1 MLFSSVTFLYWF
13 FAIVLSV
20 YFLAPMPRGSTA
32 IRNTVLLLASLVFY
46 AWGEPIYVLLM
57 LAQCFSGWFFGLLI
71 DKFRGRGSSKA
82 ALVGSLLVGFGGLII
97 FKYSDFFIN
106 VTNAV
111 SGASFDLWR
120 LALPLGISFYTF
132 QILSYTI
139 DLYRGGAKL
148 QKNFFTFSTYVMLFP
163 QLVAGPIVRYTDVAA
178 ELHHREHTL
187 EGFSKGAFRFVIGLG
202 KKILIANVLGEL
214 SEICRNSSDKSVL
227 AAWLY
232 AVAYALHIYFDFSGY
247 SDMAIGMGH
256 IFGFKFLEN
265 FNYPY
270 IAKSV
275 TEFWRRWHMSLSTW
289 FKDYVYIPLG
299 GNRVTPLRHIFNI
312 MLVWFLTGFWHGAG
326 WNFILWGVYFGV
338 ILLIEKF
345 ALGKILKKLPV
356 IISHIYVMLIVIIS
370 WIFFDGYSLTAAAAT
385 LSQMFG
391 AGASGF
397 AGSEALYYLNSY
409 KIPLILGI
417 IGSTPIVKILAEK
430 FRDKFS
436 RLAVA
441 AQPLV
446 TAITLLLVTAYLVD
460 GSFNPFIYFR
470 F

>member
-13 FAIVLSV
+13 FAIVLAL
-20 YFLAPMPRGSTA
+20 YFIAPMPKGSTA

-71 DKFRGRGSSKA
+71 EKFRGGPGSKA
-82 ALVGSLLVGFGGLII
+82 SLVGSLAVGFGGLII
-97 FKYSDFFIN
+97 FKYSDFFISI
-106 VTNAV
+106 TNAF

-139 DLYRGGAKL
+139 DLYRGAAKL

-187 EGFSKGAFRFVIGLG
+187 ENFSKGAFRFVIGLG

-214 SEICRNSSDKSVL
+214 SEICRNSSDRSVL

-232 AVAYALHIYFDFSGY
+232 AVAYSLHIYFDFSGY

-256 IFGFKFLEN
+256 NFGFKFLEN

-275 TEFWRRWHMSLSTW
+275 TDFWRRWH
-289 FKDYVYIPLG
+289 
-299 GNRVTPLRHIFNI
+299 
-312 MLVWFLTGFWHGAG
+312 
-326 WNFILWGVYFGV
+326 
-338 ILLIEKF
+338 
-345 ALGKILKKLPV
+345 
-356 IISHIYVMLIVIIS
+356 
-370 WIFFDGYSLTAAAAT
+370 
-385 LSQMFG
+385 
-391 AGASGF
+391 
-397 AGSEALYYLNSY
+397 
-409 KIPLILGI
+409 
-417 IGSTPIVKILAEK
+417 
-430 FRDKFS
+430 
-436 RLAVA
+436 
-441 AQPLV
+441 
-446 TAITLLLVTAYLVD
+446 
-460 GSFNPFIYFR
+460 
-470 F
+470 